1 MTNSNGFVFQVFNS
15 AILFGVT
22 TSLFAIIFRV
32 LPDATIR
39 WRDSFIGAC
48 FTSFLFLIGKYLIGF
63 YLANSTMAANFGGAA
78 SMVIILLWVYYSSNI
93 LFFGAEFT
101 KIYAMQYG
109 GGIVP
114 DETAVFIIKHESK
127 EINVA
132 SVPIS
137 LPRVK

>member
-1 MTNSNGFVFQVFNS
+1 M
-15 AILFGVT
+15 L
-22 TSLFAIIFRV
+22 R
-32 LPDATIR
+32 
-39 WRDSFIGAC
+39 
-48 FTSFLFLIGKYLIGF
+48 
-63 YLANSTMAANFGGAA
+63 
-78 SMVIILLWVYYSSNI
+78 

-132 SVPIS
+132 SVAVS
-137 LPRVK
+137 LPTVK